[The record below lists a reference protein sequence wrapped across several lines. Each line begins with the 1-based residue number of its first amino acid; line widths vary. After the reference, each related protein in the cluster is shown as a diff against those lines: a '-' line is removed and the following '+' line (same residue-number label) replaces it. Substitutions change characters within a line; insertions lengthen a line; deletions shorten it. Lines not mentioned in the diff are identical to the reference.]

1 MLLSKLVEGLNA
13 ELFGGAETEIENI
26 FNNSKKQ
33 VSNGL
38 FVSLD
43 GQNHKGSDYIEE
55 AVRNGAVA
63 VLTQEKLNIDIPQI
77 VVKDARASYA
87 EFSAKLFGNPEK
99 SMKIIGVVG
108 TNGKTSTA
116 KMIESILNTA
126 GVTVG
131 FIGTFGCFVGS
142 EKLFDEM
149 TTPDPEDLYRVL
161 AEMKRL
167 GVRYV
172 VMEVSAHAIALK
184 KVEPIKFEV
193 LVFTNC
199 TQDHLDYFSDM
210 ETYSAV
216 KESIFTTEKS
226 KYMVVNVDDEL
237 GEKIANKNMPN
248 TVTYGIECPSDVF
261 ATLIKINRKSTKFV
275 INLFDELYELKIK
288 LLGKFNV
295 YNSLASII
303 CAFLLKISP
312 DIAKES
318 LEKIENIE
326 GRMEKVGTYNG
337 ATIFVDYAH
346 TPDGLEKSL
355 FVLRKI
361 TSNNLFVVFG
371 CGGNRDKSKRQ
382 IMGRVAGDI
391 ADYVVITSDNPR
403 FEDPMAIIDQVEQG
417 VKESTNN
424 YISIKDRKTAIS
436 YAIKML
442 NAGDTLLIAGKG
454 HENYQEI
461 KGERLAFSDKE
472 VVKDLI
478 NV

>member
-13 ELFGGAETEIENI
+13 KLFGEAEIEIENI
-26 FNNSKKQ
+26 FNNSKKH

-55 AVRNGAVA
+55 AINNGAVA
-63 VLTQEKLNIDIPQI
+63 VLTQEKMNIDIPQI
-77 VVKDARASYA
+77 VVKDVRASYA

-99 SMKIIGVVG
+99 SLKIIGVVG

-116 KMIESILNTA
+116 KMIENILNFA
-126 GVTVG
+126 DVKVG
-131 FIGTFGCFVGS
+131 FIGTFGCFV
-142 EKLFDEM
+142 EKNKLFDEM

-161 AEMKRL
+161 AEMKDL
-167 GVRYV
+167 GVKYV
-172 VMEVSAHAIALK
+172 VMEVSAHAIALR

-210 ETYSAV
+210 KTYSAV
-216 KESIFTTEKS
+216 KESIFTSEKS

-237 GEKIANKNMPN
+237 GEKIAKKNMPN
-248 TVTYGIECPSDVF
+248 TVTYGIDCPSDVF
-261 ATLIKINRKSTKFV
+261 ATLIKINKKSTKFV

-326 GRMEKVGTYNG
+326 GRMEKVATYNG
-337 ATIFVDYAH
+337 ASIFVDYAH

-355 FVLRKI
+355 LVLRKI

-371 CGGNRDKSKRQ
+371 CGGNRDQTKRQ

-403 FEDPMAIIDQVEQG
+403 YEDPLAIINQVERG
-417 VKESTNN
+417 VIESTNN
-424 YISIKDRKTAIS
+424 YISIKDRRTAIS

-442 NAGDTLLIAGKG
+442 NTGDTLLIAGKG

-461 KGERLAFSDKE
+461 KGERLSFCDKE